1 MSLMD
6 SRHLQKKV
14 VLLGDSGVGK
24 TSLIRR
30 FTVDRFDDKRVATIG
45 TKVTKKN
52 LEYRLPGKTI
62 YLTMQIWDILGQRE
76 FRKIRSAGIKGASGI
91 ILVADLT
98 NQESILGM
106 VEFWYP
112 QVHEVEGEVPAIVI
126 GNKSDLL
133 PADAPALHQ
142 LASAAGEISAP
153 YFYCS
158 AKTGANVESAF
169 RAMGDFVIGSAAGSS
184 DAEGTGDDHSMSSAL
199 DFIINDFCEQ
209 YGDFGQGMEA
219 AEKIALSTG
228 LDISAPTKDCTLETI
243 EMMADSEKDRL
254 GNQIAE
260 VNKMRRW
267 RILEETVAPK

>member
-1 MSLMD
+1 MD

-30 FTVDRFDDKRVATIG
+30 FVVDRFDDKQVATIG
-45 TKVTKKN
+45 SKIMRKDI
-52 LEYRLPGKTI
+52 EYKLPGRTI
-62 YLTMQIWDILGQRE
+62 FLTMQIWDVLGQRE

-106 VEFWYP
+106 VEFWHP
-112 QVHEVEGEVPAIVI
+112 QVHEVEGEVPAIVV

-158 AKTGANVESAF
+158 AKTGTNVESAF
-169 RAMGDFVIGSAAGSS
+169 RAMGDFVIGSSAGSS
-184 DAEGTGDDHSMSSAL
+184 DTEGIGESPSMSSAL
-199 DFIINDFCEQ
+199 DFIIHDFCDQ
-209 YGDFGQGMEA
+209 YGDFGRGMEA
-219 AEKIALSTG
+219 AEKIAAATG
-228 LDISAPTKDCTLETI
+228 LDISAPTKDSSLETI

-267 RILEETVAPK
+267 RILEESTAPK

>member
-1 MSLMD
+1 MD

-24 TSLIRR
+24 TSLVRR
-30 FTVDRFDDKRVATIG
+30 FTVDRFDEKHVTTIG

-52 LEYRLPGKTI
+52 LDYKLPAKTI
-62 YLTMQIWDILGQRE
+62 YLTMQIWDVLGQRE
-76 FRKIRSAGIKGASGI
+76 FRKIRSAGIKGANGI

-106 VEFWYP
+106 VEFWHP
-112 QVHEVEGEVPAIVI
+112 QVHEIEGEVPAIVI
-126 GNKSDLL
+126 GNKADMI
-133 PADAPALHQ
+133 PVDAPALQQ

-169 RAMGDFVIGSAAGSS
+169 RAMGDIVIGSASASP
-184 DAEGTGDDHSMSSAL
+184 DAEGADGGYSMPSAL
-199 DFIINDFCEQ
+199 DFIIHDFCEQ

-219 AEKIALSTG
+219 AEKIAVETELDVST
-228 LDISAPTKDCTLETI
+228 PNKDCALEMI

-267 RILEETVAPK
+267 RILEEATTPK